1 MSSSSGFFKATNNSK
16 HQNERASFLFKKKI
30 DLSKVSLPHFN
41 IYLARKITSFLDG
54 FDDEVTIAM
63 VQNSL
68 AAGLNSCELQDV
80 LEPII
85 GLAYAKELVIELYDL
100 LIEASKTSDGIPSI
114 WKEDSKSI
122 ISSQSLS
129 QDRGFIEALK
139 KAKLIATLT
148 SKNDDKIKM
157 EKGGD
162 GGGGGG
168 EGGSSSVA
176 SASAKARK
184 FDGAGVASAV
194 LATSSAA
201 HGSTKRERE
210 QESDEIIT
218 KIAPESKKIITKKE

>member
-1 MSSSSGFFKATNNSK
+1 MLIKK
-16 HQNERASFLFKKKI
+16 KVFKKKI

-157 EKGGD
+157 EKGG
-162 GGGGGG
+162 GGGGGGGDGGEGG
-168 EGGSSSVA
+168 EGGSSSA
-176 SASAKARK
+176 ACASAKARK

-194 LATSSAA
+194 SATSSAA